1 MFALIWS
8 FFVWAVPYVALY
20 VGLHYLGGALQG
32 DVPEVDA
39 STDDPQSSSWDPHT
53 TQTEGIPRVRAY
65 GKNLHTGNIVAKWT
79 DVTGTIPNQ
88 KEVLYLV
95 VEHGDGPTKGIES
108 GLVYLNDQPV
118 GNFPEVSVQERLG
131 TMDQTCM
138 TGFEKTK
145 LEHSLKNSELRYNEP
160 VLFTTPNDVFDDI
173 ELTLICPNGLRKYRK
188 DGSTK
193 TGYVHV
199 KVRVR
204 ENPTGGWNTVFNDY
218 IVGQSEGGVGVVYR
232 KFTMSSLG
240 FDCEYGKQYD
250 VEVTND
256 QAPDSKIVND
266 IYFRSV
272 REVVDTAFT
281 RPGKALIGITA
292 IATSRLSGSLNVKV
306 IREDRLINVFN
317 GTSWS
322 IEYNRNRAWVDW
334 DVLTQPVISGSD
346 PYTIE
351 RYEGIDPSRLSLP
364 FFYEWAQRCSEQ
376 VLDGYGGTED
386 QAACDIIIDFQT
398 DVFTQAY
405 EIAQVGRAH
414 IYWRGHVLDGWVD
427 AAVTEPMDLVTMNTM
442 MAKTWRNVWVI
453 KEELA
458 GVVEVFYKNANEGY
472 ERMSVS
478 FANEEAGSY
487 KNSVT
492 VEGVGITTH
501 GTAVHFAN
509 YTLERN
515 RLIRNVNSF
524 QVAKDGF
531 RYKLGHVIKLQC
543 KVANWGHSYRTV
555 SATVDT
561 VTLDRDATSD
571 VSAGDLLY
579 VRSYDGETEEV
590 HVDVYTV
597 ESVNGN
603 TVTIEESNWEIL
615 PVKGDR
621 VAIGVL
627 GSIKSRRII
636 KITPTIDNYFD
647 VVVETY
653 DESLFDADELDPD
666 NPNVNYIWPE
676 PAGPVDGPVTRAEIT
691 DLVKQ
696 LLPPQ
701 PDIEIPWPSNL
712 TWTGDTVDTVGWEST
727 TGSGI
732 EDGITFRYRG
742 ETYEIE
748 SDETTDEFIYW
759 DPEYTTVF
767 RTTNLASTA
776 LAPGHWL
783 MCVNKDGVAH
793 PANAVQLMHAGILLA
808 GTIRAETYLELRNTY
823 VYNGDDS
830 LDGGKPLEVPF
841 KIVSEMIAV
850 RSVKLSFRIMPYR
863 AYSTAAASGGG
874 ATSGSGGGQTSS
886 GGGAGWWDY
895 TEYADALAMNTDSS
909 KAVIDSS
916 EHTGYEDG
924 CDSPTGSD
932 IGGGSHDHAIYSRS
946 HQHDIPSGT
955 TIFNGHVHGQ
965 NEIGGSGHRHV
976 INLDDHTHTV
986 SDHTHTVPNHVHGVT
1001 YGIHEESNS
1010 PTVHYH
1016 VDNGAGF
1023 GAPSDNYVASQLDL
1037 VITGSISDS
1046 GWKAIRFDT
1055 DLRCRIS
1062 AIIECKLDI
1071 DA

>member
-1 MFALIWS
+1 MFGLIWS
-8 FFVWAVPYVALY
+8 FFVWAIPYVALY
-20 VGLHYLGGALQG
+20 AGLHYLGGVLQG
-32 DVPEVDA
+32 DIPEVDA
-39 STDDPQSSSWDPHT
+39 SASDPQSSSWDPHT
-53 TQTEGIPRVRAY
+53 TQTEGVPRVRAY

-95 VEHGDGPTKGIES
+95 VEHGDGPTKGIGA

-145 LEHSLKNSELRYNEP
+145 LEHTLKNSELQYNEP

-173 ELTLICPNGLRKYRK
+173 ELTLFCPNGLRKYRK
-188 DGSTK
+188 DGSMK
-193 TGYVHV
+193 TAYVAV
-199 KVRVR
+199 KVRIR
-204 ENPTGGWNTVFNDY
+204 ENPAGGWSTVFDDY
-218 IVGQSEGGVGVVYR
+218 IIGESGGGFTVIYK

-250 VEVTND
+250 IEVTRV
-256 QAPDSKIVND
+256 QAPDSKVVND
-266 IYFRSV
+266 VYFRSV
-272 REVVDTAFT
+272 REIVDTAFT

-322 IEYNRNRAWVDW
+322 IEYSRNRAWVDW

-442 MAKTWRNVWVI
+442 MTKTWRNVWAI

-472 ERMSVS
+472 ERMSVT
-478 FANEEAGSY
+478 FANKEAGSY
-487 KNSVT
+487 KNPVI

-501 GTAVHFAN
+501 GTATHFAN
-509 YTLERN
+509 YMLERN

-531 RYKLGHVIKLQC
+531 RYKLGHVIRLQC
-543 KVANWGHSYRTV
+543 KVANWGHGYRTI

-579 VRSYDGETEEV
+579 VRSYDSEEA

-597 ESVNGN
+597 ESVNSN
-603 TVTIEESNWEIL
+603 IITIEESNWEIL

-653 DESLFDADELDPD
+653 DEDLFDADELDPD
-666 NPNVNYIWPE
+666 NPNANYIWPE
-676 PAGPVDGPVTRAEIT
+676 PAGLIDRPITRAEIT
-691 DLVKQ
+691 DLIRQ
-696 LLPPQ
+696 LVPPQ

-712 TWTGDTVDTVGWEST
+712 TWTGDEVDTVNWEST

-748 SDETTDEFIYW
+748 PDETTDEFIYW

-776 LAPGHWL
+776 LAPGCWL
-783 MCVNKDGVAH
+783 MCVNKDGVAY

-830 LDGGKPLEVPF
+830 LDNSKPLEVPF
-841 KIVSEMIAV
+841 KIVSEMIDI
-850 RSVKLSFRIMPYR
+850 RSVKLSFRLMSYR

-874 ATSGSGGGQTSS
+874 STSGLDGIVMTGYDGPGSTQYDGSGGSGSATPGTNSTGAGQT
-886 GGGAGWWDY
+886 
-895 TEYADALAMNTDSS
+895 
-909 KAVIDSS
+909 
-916 EHTGYEDG
+916 GYSDG
-924 CDSPTGSD
+924 PGSHFHY
-932 IGGGSHDHAIYSRS
+932 ITGGSHSHTVNS
-946 HQHDIPSGT
+946 HQHSTPSHSHSITNHSHTVG
-955 TIFNGHVHGQ
+955 F
-965 NEIGGSGHRHV
+965 
-976 INLDDHTHTV
+976 HTHST
-986 SDHTHTVPNHVHGVT
+986 PNHAHGVT

-1023 GAPSDNYVASQLDL
+1023 GAPSGNYTTSQLDL
-1037 VITGSISDS
+1037 VITGLISGS

-1055 DLRCRIS
+1055 NLRCRIS